1 VSSPKLKYSKVP
13 SSGVLTRICRSQPM
27 TSASLQNSACLPA
40 SQNVVQ
46 NQGEGGL
53 SKAHSVLFKGRQ
65 TCVALDKHWYK

>member
-1 VSSPKLKYSKVP
+1 
-13 SSGVLTRICRSQPM
+13 M
-27 TSASLQNSACLPA
+27 TSASLKNSACLPA